1 MSSIGSTT
9 NIFSN
14 RFFRKDNNLPRDKAS
29 EQGGTIF
36 YKVSQITIS
45 MKNLAYNLNSV
56 EVFYGDSVLT
66 SVIQIYERIN
76 DMAEYMNIRDPFT
89 EIKKKE
95 MEDRLDKLVGL
106 NQKIQKELEKQ
117 AQKLITI
124 KQGLSREVKL
134 I

>member
-1 MSSIGSTT
+1 
-9 NIFSN
+9 
-14 RFFRKDNNLPRDKAS
+14 
-29 EQGGTIF
+29 
-36 YKVSQITIS
+36 